1 LSPGGAALCSH
12 FFECCFFLNPA
23 VLMQLSDSLQLG
35 ARISFSPESG
45 MALANKSIVIYVVA
59 KHRGKPEQAE
69 AKV

>member
-1 LSPGGAALCSH
+1 
-12 FFECCFFLNPA
+12 
-23 VLMQLSDSLQLG
+23 MQLSDSLQLG